1 MPMNLFF
8 PRLMT
13 YFNFHFEIL
22 EFSIQRT
29 DDTLKG
35 IADCNLQFAYDGDR
49 DQNNFSFLGF

>member
-1 MPMNLFF
+1 
-8 PRLMT
+8 MT

-35 IADCNLQFAYDGDR
+35 IADCNLQWRSRPEQFLV
-49 DQNNFSFLGF
+49 LGF